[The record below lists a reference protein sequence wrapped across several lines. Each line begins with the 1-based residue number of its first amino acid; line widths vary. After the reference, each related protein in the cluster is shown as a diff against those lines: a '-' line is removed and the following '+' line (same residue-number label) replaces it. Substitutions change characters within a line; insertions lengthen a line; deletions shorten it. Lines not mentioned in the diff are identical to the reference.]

1 MDTTPHNQ
9 QLPHYREILREEL
22 ESRCQQNPRYS
33 LRAFARDLEL
43 APSRLSEI
51 LSGKQGLSRESADSI
66 AKKLGYSA
74 ANRDYFCDLVGSMHA
89 RSKVEKEAS
98 RLRLLQYRN
107 REDDYYIIPMD
118 AFKIISEW
126 YHLAI
131 VELTKIREFN
141 HNSKWIAKRLGIQP
155 IQAELA
161 IERLVRLNIL
171 RREGDKLVALE
182 WNTPEVPS
190 EHIRKFHR
198 QILEKAMAA
207 MTKQPI
213 EKRYFTSSVIPI
225 AKSQLADA
233 KDAIWKFQHG
243 FCTEYGEEAEQGQP
257 DKDAVYCLAIQ
268 FFGLTEDSS

>member
-9 QLPHYREILREEL
+9 QAPNYRGILREEL

-33 LRAFARDLEL
+33 LRAFARDLEI

-51 LSGKQGLSRESADSI
+51 LNGKQGLSREAADAI

-74 ANRDYFCDLVGSMHA
+74 EYREYFCDLVGAVHA

-98 RLRLLQYRN
+98 KLRLMQYQN
-107 REDDYYIIPMD
+107 REEDYYIIPMD

-131 VELTKIREFN
+131 VELTKIEGFKN
-141 HNSKWIAKRLGIQP
+141 DTGWIARKLGIQP
-155 IQAELA
+155 IQVELA
-161 IERLVRLNIL
+161 IERLLRLNIL
-171 RREGDKLVALE
+171 RREDDRIIALE

-198 QILEKAMAA
+198 QIMEKAMVA
-207 MTKQPI
+207 MTKQAL

-243 FCTEYGEEAEQGQP
+243 FCTTYGETADEGQP
-257 DKDAVYCLAIQ
+257 DRDAVYCLAIQ
-268 FFGLTEDSS
+268 FFGLTEDIT